1 MKIAVLK
8 IGYADGISRS
18 LSNNMYVVIRGKKC
32 PIVGNICMDMCMVDV
47 TDIEDINIEDK
58 AIFFDYTND
67 LKELAKKSNKIV
79 YEFISNLSGRIERI
93 IE

>member
-1 MKIAVLK
+1 
-8 IGYADGISRS
+8 
-18 LSNNMYVVIRGKKC
+18 MY
-32 PIVGNICMDMCMVDV
+32 
-47 TDIEDINIEDK
+47 TSDIEDISIEDS

-93 IE
+93 VE